1 MISRGCDPNNTVN
14 EASSEYLWGSRGDR
28 GEFRC
33 GSRGPLEL
41 SLACLQ
47 GLSQFSIQ
55 APRTMLRWKPEQL
68 ISLVAAI
75 FVGATLGFLIGF
87 TQRPSWILNLADWV
101 NSDEGLT
108 WTAIGAL
115 IVGGDVF
122 AWILFSN
129 AGTKA

>member
-1 MISRGCDPNNTVN
+1 
-14 EASSEYLWGSRGDR
+14 
-28 GEFRC
+28 
-33 GSRGPLEL
+33 
-41 SLACLQ
+41 
-47 GLSQFSIQ
+47 
-55 APRTMLRWKPEQL
+55 MLRWKPEQL

>member
-1 MISRGCDPNNTVN
+1 
-14 EASSEYLWGSRGDR
+14 
-28 GEFRC
+28 
-33 GSRGPLEL
+33 
-41 SLACLQ
+41 
-47 GLSQFSIQ
+47 
-55 APRTMLRWKPEQL
+55 MLRWKPEQL
-68 ISLVAAI
+68 IGLVAAI
-75 FVGATLGFLIGF
+75 FLGGALGFLIGF

-115 IVGGDVF
+115 IVGGGVF